1 MGEIDNG
8 LYDRSDLAQF
18 YDLNNGWADDF
29 GFCTRMAEAAGSVLD
44 LGCGTGELAAALGHG
59 RIVTGVDPAAAM
71 LDVARARPGGDKV
84 TWVVGD
90 ARNIRLGQRFDLIV
104 LTGHVFQVFMTAEDQ
119 QAVIGT
125 IVAHLSDRGRFI
137 FDSRNP
143 TRLVQR
149 SQSKAESLQRVTHAE
164 LGEIESWCESDY
176 DPNVGVLSYENG
188 YRVIAT
194 DEVFTAVAQIKYTPK
209 EVIAGM
215 IEAAGLVAEEWLG
228 DWQGAPHESGSREI
242 IPVGRLV

>member
-29 GFCTRMAEAAGSVLD
+29 AFCTRMAETAGSVLD
-44 LGCGTGELAAALGHG
+44 LGCGTGELAAALGRG

-71 LDVARARPGGDKV
+71 LDVARARSGGDNV

-104 LTGHVFQVFMTAEDQ
+104 LTGHVFQVFMAAEDQ
-119 QAVIGT
+119 QAVIET
-125 IVAHLSDRGRFI
+125 IAAHLSDHGRFI

-143 TRLVQR
+143 ARLVQR
-149 SQSKAESLQRVTHAE
+149 SQSKAESLQQVTHAE

-176 DPNVGVLSYENG
+176 NPNAGVLSYENG

-194 DEVFTAVAQIKYTPK
+194 DEVFIAAAQIKYTPK
-209 EVIAGM
+209 AVIAGM
-215 IEAAGLVAEEWLG
+215 IEAAGMVVKEWLG
-228 DWQGAPHESGSREI
+228 DWQGAPLEPGSREI
-242 IPVGRLV
+242 IPVGRLA